1 MSIKEALA
9 EYDRLLYA
17 HVTTDEL
24 EASLA
29 ALIKDKEI
37 GRASGYYRPADD
49 PCEEDDPL
57 WP

>member
-1 MSIKEALA
+1 MTLPAALA

-37 GRASGYYRPADD
+37 GRASGSYRPADD
-49 PCEEDDPL
+49 PCEEDQL